1 MSHPYKNVPVRP
13 ATWQRLRAYKM
24 GGATFDDV
32 LNDLMDSVPLERV
45 AKKVLREAKRR
56 LKTFQGMDWREV
68 RKSLGDD

>member
-1 MSHPYKNVPVRP
+1 MSHPYKNIPVRQ

-24 GGATFDDV
+24 GGATFDEV

-56 LKTFQGMDWREV
+56 LKTFQGTDWRKV
-68 RKSLGDD
+68 RKSLGDE